1 MRDMRA
7 GKRPG
12 SLRILTAAAG
22 VALGVAVGVA
32 GCGRSPAT
40 PQQSPPPARME
51 QIGRGVPS
59 VVLTPAGA
67 ARIGVRTTPAAAA
80 AGGMTVIPY
89 SALLYEPDGT
99 AAVYVNTS
107 PLIYTR
113 SIISVGHIAGDQV
126 YVSRG
131 LAPGMRVVTV
141 GAEELL
147 GVQNGVGEET

>member
-1 MRDMRA
+1 MRDVHA
-7 GKRPG
+7 GRRPA
-12 SLRILTAAAG
+12 SLGILAA
-22 VALGVAVGVA
+22 VLIALGVA
-32 GCGRSPAT
+32 GCGHSPAT

-51 QIGRGVPS
+51 QIGHSGGPS

-67 ARIGVRTTPAAAA
+67 ARIGVQVTPAAAA
-80 AGGMTVIPY
+80 PGGMTVIPY
-89 SALLYEPDGT
+89 SALLYESDGST
-99 AAVYVNTS
+99 AVYVDTG

-113 SIISVGHIAGDQV
+113 SFISVGYIAGDQV
-126 YVSRG
+126 YVSSG